1 MSEKRIRLEQ
11 ERKALL
17 EHLSKIDQELASIG
31 DLAREPIIH
40 RAVVPLRRRARPARE
55 TVLDQLHA
63 TACMMYSQTLAQVFR
78 AQFDRDLPS
87 TRFGTLSSDEQK
99 AFDAGRAKAV
109 SLCHGLT
116 YDRGEAIKR
125 LWARSDW
132 PLEKRVVAPTTGR
145 VLFLRIAVWLNA
157 LAEAPPAAWAR
168 RDLLEYLAADCARD
182 LGFNVRKGDRHFAD
196 WRAAAEDELTKVE
209 PEDLQQRQEAAA
221 TLLARLKPR
230 ELYFGASEGLVV
242 LPGSRGNW
250 RRIE

>member
-1 MSEKRIRLEQ
+1 LLEQ
-11 ERKALL
+11 LTKTEK
-17 EHLSKIDQELASIG
+17 ELADISSRKG
-31 DLAREPIIH
+31 RRRTDVASPPPVRLARS
-40 RAVVPLRRRARPARE
+40 LRE
-55 TVLDQLHA
+55 VVLDQVHA
-63 TACMMYSQTLAQVFR
+63 IGSMVYSQTIAQVFR

-99 AFDAGRAKAV
+99 AFDSGRAKAV

-182 LGFNVRKGDRHFAD
+182 LGFNVRKGDRDFAD
-196 WRAAAEDELTKVE
+196 WRAAAKEELTKVE
-209 PEDLQQRQEAAA
+209 PEDLQQRQKAAA
-221 TLLARLKPR
+221 ALPRRLKPR
-230 ELYFGASEGLVV
+230 ELHFGASEGLVV
-242 LPGSRGNW
+242 LPGSRGDW

>member
-1 MSEKRIRLEQ
+1 MSEKRQRLERERKDLQ
-11 ERKALL
+11 ER
-17 EHLSKIDQELASIG
+17 LSKIERELAGIP
-31 DLAREPIIH
+31 AEKN
-40 RAVVPLRRRARPARE
+40 RRRIDVAPSPALRHSRSLRE
-55 TVLDQLHA
+55 VVLDQLHA
-63 TACMMYSQTLAQVFR
+63 IGSMVYSQTISQVFR

-109 SLCHGLT
+109 SLCHGVT

-132 PLEKRVVAPTTGR
+132 PLEKRIVAPTTGR
-145 VLFLRIAVWLNA
+145 VLFLKIAAWLNT
-157 LAEAPPAAWAR
+157 LAETPPAAWAR

-196 WRAAAEDELTKVE
+196 WRAAAEDELTKAE
-209 PEDLQQRQEAAA
+209 PEDFQRRQEAAA
-221 TLLARLKPR
+221 RLLARLRPR
-230 ELYFGASEGLVV
+230 ELHFGASEGLVV
-242 LPGSRGNW
+242 LPGSRGDW